1 MKKKEIKTKLFKLLE
16 TKTGNITRK
25 DWEFIDKH
33 LTYEIINEYID
44 TTGRAV
50 IIPGLTEEIRHE
62 FRINELLEQ
71 LQINKI

>member
-50 IIPGLTEEIRHE
+50 LIPGLTDEIRHQ
-62 FRINELLEQ
+62 FRINELLEA
-71 LQINKI
+71 LEINNK

>member
-25 DWEFIDKH
+25 DWEFLDKH

-50 IIPGLTEEIRHE
+50 LIPGLTEEIRHQ
-62 FRINELLEQ
+62 FRINELLEV
-71 LQINKI
+71 LEINNK

>member
-50 IIPGLTEEIRHE
+50 LIPGLTEEIRHQ
-62 FRINELLEQ
+62 FRINELLET
-71 LQINKI
+71 LEINNK